1 MKAELLLTG
10 TWAIEPNYFRQ
21 LAALTDV
28 ELRAEGSTPGRA
40 LQKTGVVAVVPIHGI
55 ISQRGHP
62 ALGMFG
68 IAQTLLEQLIPS
80 IRALADH
87 PSVETII
94 LDIDSPGGVIGG
106 VPEAAE
112 AIYSLRAKKR
122 IVAISNTLAAS
133 AAYWIGSAAS
143 EFYATPSS
151 ETGSIGAFT
160 VHHDISRALD
170 RHGETVTLIHAGKYK
185 VEGNPYEPLDS
196 EAQAFTQQ
204 TVDNYYSMFLT
215 DVARFRGNTSIAD
228 TDAGQG
234 RVVSA
239 PTAVADGLAD
249 GILTLDSL
257 ISGHVTQP
265 RTRASLAMTDS
276 TQGAVTQPTE
286 WDALSA
292 EKKAE
297 FNNDADLYRAYQRAE
312 QSGQA
317 QRVKPQRGL
326 YRGQA
331 SDVAD

>member
-1 MKAELLLTG
+1 MSELLTG
-10 TWAIEPNYFRQ
+10 TWAMQPDYFRR
-21 LAALTDV
+21 LAALTA
-28 ELRAEGSTPGRA
+28 RGIKSEGSTPGRVNQRA
-40 LQKTGVVAVVPIHGI
+40 KSIAVIPIHGI

-94 LDIDSPGGVIGG
+94 LDIDSPGGIIGG

-112 AIYSLRAKKR
+112 AIYSLRSKKR
-122 IVAISNTLAAS
+122 IVAVSNTLAAS
-133 AAYWIGSAAS
+133 AAYWIGAAAS
-143 EFYATPSS
+143 EFYVTLSS
-151 ETGSIGAFT
+151 ETGSIGAFK
-160 VHHDISRALD
+160 VHRDISRALD

-204 TVDNYYSMFLT
+204 TLDNYYSMFLT
-215 DVARFRGNTSIAD
+215 DVARFRGNDSIAD

-249 GILTLDSL
+249 GILTLDDL
-257 ISGHVTQP
+257 LSGNVTQP

-276 TQGAVTQPTE
+276 TQGTATQPTE

-297 FNNDADLYRAYQRAE
+297 FNNDVDLYRAYQRAE

-317 QRVKPQRGL
+317 RIVKPQRGL